1 MAYGID
7 RLPDEQHRHDR
18 RLAGVGRD
26 FDEPDRGLDRLDLA
40 EGLEF
45 LELMMTPVLEQPCG
59 LRRNL
64 PLVKVRQPAPG
75 RDMAANFI
83 DDLGRRC

>member
-26 FDEPDRGLDRLDLA
+26 FGEPDRSLDRLDLA
-40 EGLEF
+40 EEGLEF
-45 LELMMTPVLEQPCG
+45 FRSDDASNAEGGRWSRE
-59 LRRNL
+59 R
-64 PLVKVRQPAPG
+64 PAIG
-75 RDMAANFI
+75 
-83 DDLGRRC
+83 